1 MATDLKERAVDYMAS
16 RYLEKAQLFNSLYH
30 QAVAAKRHDIARKAH
45 AQRARAERYLEQ
57 LLTTTV

>member
-1 MATDLKERAVDYMAS
+1 MDYMTS
-16 RYLEKAQLFNSLYH
+16 RYLEKAQLFNSVYR

-57 LLTTTV
+57 LLATTA